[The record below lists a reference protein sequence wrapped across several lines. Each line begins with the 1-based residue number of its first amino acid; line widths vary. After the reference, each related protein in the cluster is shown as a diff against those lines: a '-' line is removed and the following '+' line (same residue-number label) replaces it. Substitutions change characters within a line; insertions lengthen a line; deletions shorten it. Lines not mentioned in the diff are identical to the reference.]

1 MWGLV
6 CCALGQYTGAG
17 HGQLPPV
24 ELPSRHSEGEG
35 WIYADVQL
43 MLLTYSVWKEDY
55 MYGILIR
62 NFFIM
67 LGASDARG
75 SAPLLRRCSSFVD
88 PRAWVE
94 LLW

>member
-24 ELPSRHSEGEG
+24 ELPSSHSEGEG

-62 NFFIM
+62 IFYYVRSSGCAWLRPIT
-67 LGASDARG
+67 ASVFLLRG
-75 SAPLLRRCSSFVD
+75 SACMG
-88 PRAWVE
+88 
-94 LLW
+94 